1 MNPSIPIILLL
12 LGAAAMVIGFAL
24 PRSRSGLVGLVPVAA
39 VLLAVLSALILGLQP
54 TAQVTV
60 SAWQPESLFAA
71 GLTLMSD
78 RMSWLFALATLMTA
92 SAVFLTGLSR
102 PGGPRLG
109 PRTASLLITAAA
121 LAAVQ
126 AENLITLA
134 ITWAVLDMVYFLSL
148 LLHAG
153 GEDIEKQA
161 VLSLAFNS
169 AATFSVIAAALET
182 LHNGQTIFLVGQ
194 SPLTDR
200 AVLLLLLAVVF
211 RLGVFPFHLGL
222 PAEANVRQGLGT
234 LLRLAPAAVA
244 LDLFVHILA
253 VSPELPLKPWLSA
266 AASIGLLVGALQ
278 WWDSADPRQGISF
291 VTLAHSSLALL
302 AALWGGAAGGAGVL
316 AIGLALV
323 LGGAALFLNNGF
335 NETERGWVAPSV
347 IGGLTLVGF
356 PLTVGYFGAVVLY
369 SGFVASGAW
378 LLFTICIVGQI
389 LLTASYIRLAL
400 WLGEPLPKGE
410 PAVGVAYLF
419 GLAAPLLFAVIGGL
433 AVAAIASAAGAQPV
447 NLFSTQSLPALGA
460 VAMAMLGGAG
470 LWRFESV
477 FRGRAVSAWAV
488 ASSAARLDWLY
499 ITFWDFYRFVG
510 RILRTAAAIVE
521 GEGGVLWTIV
531 AALLVWLL
539 FRGR

>member
-347 IGGLTLVGF
+347 IGAGWVSAHSGLLRRGSALFRLRRVGRM
-356 PLTVGYFGAVVLY
+356 AVVHHLHR
-369 SGFVASGAW
+369 GTDPADGVIHPTGVVAG
-378 LLFTICIVGQI
+378 
-389 LLTASYIRLAL
+389 
-400 WLGEPLPKGE
+400 
-410 PAVGVAYLF
+410 
-419 GLAAPLLFAVIGGL
+419 
-433 AVAAIASAAGAQPV
+433 
-447 NLFSTQSLPALGA
+447 
-460 VAMAMLGGAG
+460 
-470 LWRFESV
+470 
-477 FRGRAVSAWAV
+477 
-488 ASSAARLDWLY
+488 
-499 ITFWDFYRFVG
+499 
-510 RILRTAAAIVE
+510 RTAAQ
-521 GEGGVLWTIV
+521 GRTGGWRGVSVWVGRASAVRRHRWVSGGCYRLGRWRSTGQSVLDPEPARVRGGGDGDVGRRGSV
-531 AALLVWLL
+531 AV
-539 FRGR
+539 